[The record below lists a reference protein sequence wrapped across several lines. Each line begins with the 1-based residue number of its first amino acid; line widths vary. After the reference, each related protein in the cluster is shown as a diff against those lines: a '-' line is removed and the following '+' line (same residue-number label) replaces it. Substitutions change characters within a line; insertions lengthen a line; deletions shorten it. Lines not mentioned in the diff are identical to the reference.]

1 MPAANNI
8 PTRRESLNLRIKP
21 AERDLIDRAA
31 KARGKN
37 RTEFVLEAAR
47 AAAEEALIEQRIF
60 RIDSDDYQLFL
71 NRLDQPPAPNAA
83 LRKTMQTPAPGAK
96 KMIQA
101 PEPLMARHQFT
112 SFCSGVETMDNWLK
126 QRALKN
132 QLAGAS
138 RTFVSCDTYS
148 NVLAYYSLASS
159 AVETYVA
166 TGRFRRNMPE
176 PIPVVVLGR
185 LAIDKSLQGQ
195 GIGRA
200 MVRDAGLR
208 VLQAAE
214 VIGIRGML
222 VHALSDQARE
232 FYLRVG
238 FEPSPVDS
246 MILMATLADL
256 QECLK

>member
-83 LRKTMQTPAPGAK
+83 LRKTMQTPAPWEQKNDSG
-96 KMIQA
+96 

>member
-60 RIDSDDYQLFL
+60 ESSGS
-71 NRLDQPPAPNAA
+71 APRAQCCITQNHANTRA
-83 LRKTMQTPAPGAK
+83 VGAK

-138 RTFVSCDTYS
+138 RTFVSCDTFWHIIRLLPAPLKRMS
-148 NVLAYYSLASS
+148 RQDDFAEICQNRSL
-159 AVETYVA
+159 
-166 TGRFRRNMPE
+166 
-176 PIPVVVLGR
+176 L
-185 LAIDKSLQGQ
+185 
-195 GIGRA
+195 
-200 MVRDAGLR
+200 
-208 VLQAAE
+208 
-214 VIGIRGML
+214 
-222 VHALSDQARE
+222 
-232 FYLRVG
+232 
-238 FEPSPVDS
+238 
-246 MILMATLADL
+246 
-256 QECLK
+256 